1 MELSW
6 DIYYTCLV
14 CNICFP
20 CPWSFHGTFSHV
32 VAAGARKSL
41 RMTLGEEEVSDQ
53 GHAHLQL
60 RLVVTA
66 LTKDGLLFDLE
77 NKAGVARVVEGN
89 NKMMDALMA

>member
-1 MELSW
+1 MGHLLHLFGMQYLFSLPMELSW
-6 DIYYTCLV
+6 DIFSRRSC
-14 CNICFP
+14 
-20 CPWSFHGTFSHV
+20 WSK
-32 VAAGARKSL
+32 KSL

-77 NKAGVARVVEGN
+77 NKAGVGRVVEGN